1 MRKVRVEKAIGMVLA
16 HDVTRIIP
24 GEFKGV
30 GFRKN
35 HKIRKEDIPEFLKLG
50 KHSIYVLN
58 LSKNRLHEDEAS
70 LRIVSAISGDGLS
83 WTEPREGKSTLY
95 SQSRGL
101 LKIDSSGLLRINKM
115 GNIIVSTLKNNF
127 PCGEKQSV
135 AATRIIPLTI
145 ARNKIEKLEE
155 IARKHE
161 PIIRVLPY
169 RQLKVGAI
177 VTGTEIYQ
185 GLIPDGFDKYVGK
198 KIKEYGCEV
207 AKKIVVPD
215 VVGEI
220 AGAITDLKND
230 GCQLILT
237 TGGLSV
243 DPDDVTREGVKRAGA
258 KIIIYGTPILPG
270 AMFLYGVLDGT
281 LILGLPACVYYHPST
296 ILELTLPRA
305 LAGDQITRNDIA
317 ELGHGGLCMNCEK
330 CRYPICPFGK

>member
-1 MRKVRVEKAIGMVLA
+1 
-16 HDVTRIIP
+16 
-24 GEFKGV
+24 
-30 GFRKN
+30 
-35 HKIRKEDIPEFLKLG
+35 
-50 KHSIYVLN
+50 
-58 LSKNRLHEDEAS
+58 

-83 WTEPREGKSTLY
+83 WTEPQEGKSTLY

-101 LKIDSSGLLRINKM
+101 LKINSSGLLKINKM

-127 PCGEKQSV
+127 PCREKQSV

-145 ARNKIEKLEE
+145 SRNKIERLEE
-155 IARKHE
+155 IARKYA

-215 VVGEI
+215 VVREI
-220 AGAITDLKND
+220 AGAITELKND

-243 DPDDVTREGVKRAGA
+243 DPDDVTREGVKHAGA

-296 ILELTLPRA
+296 ILDLTLPRA

-317 ELGHGGLCMNCEK
+317 ELGHGGLCMNCDK